1 VFPGLRTGGLSR
13 LGLLVLFAV
22 LPAPAAQAM
31 PSNGPWSVT
40 LYAGPATTKFFGA
53 VFTSGRLQANAM
65 MVGLAGDGRLLYL
78 GEGIS
83 LAGEAEITQYG
94 FGHSNTTF
102 SVGMGFQ
109 VNAPFGWD
117 RLRLSI
123 YDGPSYAVD
132 PPYTSIGYH
141 SIVYPAQ
148 RKKWENY
155 VTLEIAVGLSS
166 QSNWDVVGRL
176 FHRSG
181 AWGLYTDSDDDGL
194 AVGLGL
200 KYKF

>member
-1 VFPGLRTGGLSR
+1 MLAAL
-13 LGLLVLFAV
+13 AC
-22 LPAPAAQAM
+22 LPSASAAAATA
-31 PSNGPWSVT
+31 GRPWSVT

-83 LAGEAEITQYG
+83 LGGEAEITQYG

-117 RLRLSI
+117 RLRISV
-123 YDGPSYAVD
+123 YDGPSYAID
-132 PPYTSIGYH
+132 PPYTSIGYRG
-141 SIVYPAQ
+141 IVYPAQ

-166 QSNWDVVGRL
+166 TSNWAVVGRL

-194 AVGLGL
+194 SLGVGI
-200 KYKF
+200 KYRF